1 MLFDKEINDLL
12 TDFYSKNK
20 NVVQN
25 SLFGS
30 LINFII
36 DSIIMP
42 RIMAKLFVSI
52 NDKKE
57 LKNNVIKLMVTWTV
71 NQASHAIADT
81 MRSKLEPSLTKYL
94 TDVIVD
100 NIFIKYQNTNGYIN
114 TAIVFSKIG
123 LIRWTI
129 ESLVDNIL
137 LVIIPRTAIIYIT
150 IFNFYTINKKL
161 GLCAL
166 FVVTIQLMIV
176 FSSID
181 KCINIAYD
189 EIEVK
194 DNALEYIEDKISNIH
209 TITSV
214 FNGIKNESKNCHK
227 QSSLL
232 YDKKVELNNCVL
244 ERQISGYTTNTIV
257 FIIILMYGYNLHKD
271 NELDKE
277 QFITLLTTLES
288 LFMHVYEITYI
299 FPDVTARFGVL
310 KNNQKFIAELFSHKN
325 KIGREVS
332 IKNGIVEF
340 NNVTFGYKKNNNIF
354 DNYTIK
360 IEPGIT
366 GIYGKSGSGKSTM
379 IKLICNIIKP
389 LSGIIKIDGH
399 NINDI
404 SFNCLNKNIVYIS
417 QNTSTLFDTTVYN
430 NITYGLNSC
439 QNNLSSVKNFIQ
451 KYKLWQIFENIN
463 KNITIET
470 GIKNNFNFLNYPVG
484 KRGELLSGGQRQILH
499 IIRSILNNTSKI
511 YIYDEPTSALDENT
525 KQNVINMIKTELKDK
540 TVLMITHDTSIR
552 HCCTKII
559 EF

>member
-166 FVVTIQLMIV
+166 FAVTIQLMIV

-417 QNTSTLFDTTVYN
+417 QNTSTLFDTTVYD